1 LIHGGSLR
9 PARIKEVIMTR
20 SARLLSASLAV
31 LVLAPAAVQA
41 GPPLICH
48 PVDIGGAASLPW
60 GSGPGWNTPQ
70 PGYDRTRLVKD
81 TLALLSP
88 SARIRV
94 RMETLRRATVY
105 AMSDPDRGRELLAR
119 LEERARD
126 GGPGEG
132 GGLAL
137 FDAGYL
143 IEAYKQARIITGRDI
158 VDPARDGEAMVQE
171 ARQRREKDP
180 DMEYAVG
187 LIASGGP
194 KTKSSR

>member
-1 LIHGGSLR
+1 
-9 PARIKEVIMTR
+9 MTR
-20 SARLLSASLAV
+20 IARAVSASLCV
-31 LVLAPAAVQA
+31 LVLVPVAAQA

-48 PVDIGGAASLPW
+48 PVDTGGAASLPW

-70 PGYDRTRLVKD
+70 PDYARRRLVDD
-81 TLALLSP
+81 TLALLTP
-88 SARIRV
+88 SAPIRA

-105 AMSDPDRGRELLAR
+105 VMRDPDRARELLGR

-126 GGPGEG
+126 GHPGEG

-143 IEAYKQARIITGRDI
+143 IETYKQARIITGRDI
-158 VDPARDGEAMVQE
+158 VDPARDGEAMVRA

-187 LIASGGP
+187 LIASGAP

>member
-1 LIHGGSLR
+1 LICGGLLR

-20 SARLLSASLAV
+20 SVRLLSASLAV
-31 LVLAPAAVQA
+31 FVLAPAAVQA

-48 PVDIGGAASLPW
+48 PVDIGAAPSLPW

-70 PGYDRTRLVKD
+70 PGYDRARLVKD

-88 SARIRV
+88 ATPIRV

-105 AMSDPDRGRELLAR
+105 AMGDADRGRELLAR

-132 GGLAL
+132 VALAL

-158 VDPARDGEAMVQE
+158 VDPARDGEAMVRQ
-171 ARQRREKDP
+171 ARQGREKDP

-187 LIASGGP
+187 LIASGKP
-194 KTKSSR
+194 KAKALR

>member
-48 PVDIGGAASLPW
+48 PVDIGGAPSLPW

-70 PGYDRTRLVKD
+70 SGYDHTRLVTD
-81 TLALLSP
+81 TLALLTP
-88 SARIRV
+88 SAPIRV

-105 AMSDPDRGRELLAR
+105 AMDDPNRGRELLAR

-126 GGPGEG
+126 AGSGKGGA
-132 GGLAL
+132 LAL

-158 VDPARDGEAMVQE
+158 VDPARDGEAMVRE
-171 ARQRREKDP
+171 ARHRREKDP

-187 LIASGGP
+187 LIASGKP
-194 KTKSSR
+194 SAKSSR

>member
-1 LIHGGSLR
+1 M
-9 PARIKEVIMTR
+9 ARC
-20 SARLLSASLAV
+20 SRLLCVSLAV

-48 PVDIGGAASLPW
+48 PVDIGGAESLPW

-88 SARIRV
+88 SAPIRV

-105 AMSDPDRGRELLAR
+105 AMGDPDRGRELLAR
-119 LEERARD
+119 LEQRARD
-126 GGPGEG
+126 AEPGSDG
-132 GGLAL
+132 ALAL

-143 IEAYKQARIITGRDI
+143 IEAYKESRIITGRDI
-158 VDPARDGEAMVQE
+158 VDPARDGEAMVRE
-171 ARQRREKDP
+171 ARRRREKDP
-180 DMEYAVG
+180 GLEYAAGV
-187 LIASGGP
+187 IASGKP
-194 KTKSSR
+194 SPKSSR

>member
-1 LIHGGSLR
+1 
-9 PARIKEVIMTR
+9 MTR
-20 SARLLSASLAV
+20 SVRLLSASLAV
-31 LVLAPAAVQA
+31 LVLAPAVVQA

-48 PVDIGGAASLPW
+48 PVDIGAAPSLPW

-70 PGYDRTRLVKD
+70 SGYDRTRLVKD
-81 TLALLSP
+81 TLAVLSP
-88 SARIRV
+88 SAPIRV

-105 AMSDPDRGRELLAR
+105 AMGDPDRGRELLAR

-126 GGPGEG
+126 AGPGEG
-132 GGLAL
+132 GALAL

-158 VDPARDGEAMVQE
+158 VDPARDGAAMVRE
-171 ARQRREKDP
+171 ARHRREKDP

-194 KTKSSR
+194 RTKSSR

>member
-1 LIHGGSLR
+1 LIDGGSLR

-20 SARLLSASLAV
+20 SASLLSASLAV
-31 LVLAPAAVQA
+31 VVLAPAAVQA

-48 PVDIGGAASLPW
+48 PVDIGGAPSLPW

-70 PGYDRTRLVKD
+70 SGYDRTRLVTD

-88 SARIRV
+88 SAPIRV

-105 AMSDPDRGRELLAR
+105 VMRDPDRARELLAR

-126 GGPGEG
+126 AGSGKGGA
-132 GGLAL
+132 LAL

-143 IEAYKQARIITGRDI
+143 IETYKQARIITGRDI
-158 VDPARDGEAMVQE
+158 VDPARDGEAMVRE
-171 ARQRREKDP
+171 ARQRRDKDP
-180 DMEYAVG
+180 DIEYAVG
-187 LIASGGP
+187 LIASGKP
-194 KTKSSR
+194 SNRSSR